1 MAEQNQGF
9 RQDLNFQENVNDVQA
24 LSNLGGV
31 GLAGDLRVIQ
41 NNLRNTSYL
50 PFNSVKLSTDLSNPD
65 TFDFTTD
72 KVLDITSLET
82 KILTADSTE
91 VKFSTTPDYNT
102 YAGEEII
109 IENVTGAGAGFN
121 GDYFT
126 TNVATGGT
134 FYSYVV
140 TGVATTITASTGEL
154 SSAKVTFKSKTNFVF
169 TKDDV
174 VGVSKTVSVGST
186 SLFPNIDYFITGSDT
201 TSKFKLSTTNS
212 TVGVNT
218 ISIGSTPGQ
227 FDFIRKDAVLQEN
240 LIAFKKPDIQD
251 DEEFNSYISNG
262 DINAALDRT
271 QAAGESAEYTIDGK
285 YKGTEDTTI
294 DENVKIEG
302 TINLFDPISYNSSSA
317 SLSNPKSP
325 GIFIGNTRA
334 FSSDNNPWTIDGTNL
349 KTDSHEVS
357 IGELLFVSDITISG
371 VSIASSTGI
380 GVTSFTHKIPVTVNG
395 ETYFLLMT
403 T

>member
-1 MAEQNQGF
+1 MAIQNQGF
-9 RQDLNFQENVNDVQA
+9 RKDLNFEENVNDVQA

-31 GLAGDLRVIQ
+31 GLAGDLRVMQ
-41 NNLRNTSYL
+41 NNLRNTSRL
-50 PFNSVKLSTDLSNPD
+50 PFNSVVLNTDLSNPN

-82 KILTADSTE
+82 KILTDNSSVVT
-91 VKFSTTPDYNT
+91 FTTTPDYNT
-102 YAGEEII
+102 YAGETVI
-109 IENVTGAGAGFN
+109 IENVIGAGSSFN
-121 GDYFT
+121 GEYFT

-134 FYSYVV
+134 FYNYVV
-140 TGVATTITASTGEL
+140 TGVAATITSSSGDL
-154 SSAKVTFKSKTNFVF
+154 SSAKVTFKSRTNFVF
-169 TKDDV
+169 TKDDI

-186 SLFPNIDYFITGSDT
+186 SLFPNIEYFITDSNT
-201 TSKFKLSTTNS
+201 TNKFKLSTTNS

-218 ISIGSTPGQ
+218 ISIGSTPDQ
-227 FDFIRKDAVLQEN
+227 FDFIRKDAVFQEN
-240 LIAFKKPDIQD
+240 LLAYKRPDIQD
-251 DEEFNSYISNG
+251 DEDFGSYLSDG
-262 DINAALDRT
+262 INATLDRT
-271 QAAGESAEYTIDGK
+271 QANGESADYFIDTK
-285 YKGTEDTTI
+285 YKGTEDTTV
-294 DENVKIEG
+294 DDDVKVEG
-302 TINLFDPISYNSSSA
+302 TINLFDPLPFNTSSA
-317 SLSNPKSP
+317 TLNSLKSP

-357 IGELLFVSDITISG
+357 IGELLFASDITISG